1 MPKLVLIDG
10 HSLAYRAYHALPPAM
25 ATTKGE
31 LTNAVYGF
39 VTTLLKIMREEAPDY
54 LAVAFDV
61 GQTFRDD
68 LFKAYKAHRERM
80 PDDLA
85 YQIARID
92 AVVRAFGL
100 PVLTLDGFEADDVL
114 GTAARQA
121 AAQGVD
127 TVIYTGDTDA
137 FQLVDARTKV
147 VVSRRQFGD
156 LAEYDVA
163 AVKERYGLEP
173 RQLADYRGLKGDTS
187 DNIPGVPGIGEKTA
201 TDLLQK
207 YDTVDGVY
215 KHLDEVTPKRAQ
227 AALAANEAQAKLS
240 RKLAQIVTDAPL
252 KLDLAAC
259 KPGAYDM
266 EAVRLLFRELEFRSL
281 LEKIPNPKSQIPS
294 TKSQGATPKSQT
306 PNPKDQEAKTGEKA
320 EEGQATEAETQA
332 EAAPTPG
339 GMPAENEYAVVRD
352 AKALR
357 KVVAALRKAKA
368 FALDTETTSQNAYEC
383 ELVGISL
390 SVREGQA
397 WYIPVGHALLQS
409 NLLTL
414 ADEGTD
420 EFRNL
425 PLDDAR
431 ELLGPVFA
439 DPKIKKYGHNI
450 NFDALVLAEHD
461 LPIEGIAYDT
471 MVAAFLIDPGSRQ
484 LGLKALGFNR
494 LGREMTEITT
504 LIGKGKDQITIGAV
518 PISKVAAYAC
528 DDANVTYALV
538 NRLTPDLKA
547 RNAWELFTTL
557 EMPLVPVLVA
567 MERAGVLLD
576 TAYLATMK
584 DEFEKRL
591 DQIQRDIFRAVGHE
605 FNLNS
610 TQQLGKVLFEELQ
623 LDASGS
629 RKTKQGGYSTAV
641 EVLEQLRGAH
651 AVVDLLLEYR
661 QLDKLQSTYVE
672 ALPVLV
678 SKKDG
683 RLHTSYNQSGAVTGR
698 ISSSDPNLQNIP
710 IRTDLGRQVRRAFI
724 APKGHKLIKADYSQ
738 VELRILAHMSRDP
751 RLLDAFQNRED
762 VHIAT
767 AATIFG
773 VPVGEVTKNMRAIA
787 KTTNYAIVY
796 GISGYGLAAQTDL
809 SQKEADQFIRSYFEK
824 YPGVKQYLDET
835 KEKARTIGYVET
847 LMGRRRYFPELQTR
861 AGNYNMR
868 AAAERMAI
876 NAPVQ
881 GTSADIMKRA
891 MLRIADAL
899 AKRKLKGRMILQVH
913 DELVFEAPDK
923 EVKTVAALAREIMC
937 GAYTLDVP
945 LEVEVKAGP
954 SWDELEDA

>member
-10 HSLAYRAYHALPPAM
+10 HSLAYRAYHALPPSM
-25 ATTKGE
+25 QTTKGE

-39 VTTLLKIMREEAPDY
+39 VSTLLKIMREEQPDY

-61 GQTFRDD
+61 GRTFRDD
-68 LFKAYKAHRERM
+68 LFTDYKGHRERM

-100 PVLTLDGFEADDVL
+100 PVLTLDGYEADDVL
-114 GTAARQA
+114 GTAARLA
-121 AAQGVD
+121 AKQGAD

-137 FQLVDARTKV
+137 FQLVDAHTTV

-156 LAEYDVA
+156 LAEYDEA
-163 AVKERYGLEP
+163 AVKERYGLAP
-173 RQLADYRGLKGDTS
+173 RQLVDYRGLKGDTS

-207 YDTVDGVY
+207 YDTLDGVY
-215 KHLDEVTPKRAQ
+215 KHLDEVTPKRAKE
-227 AALAANEAQAKLS
+227 ALAANETQARLS
-240 RKLAQIVTDAPL
+240 HKLAQIVTNAPL
-252 KLDLAAC
+252 TLDLAAC
-259 KPGAYDM
+259 RPGSYDM
-266 EAVRLLFRELEFRSL
+266 EAVRALFRELEFRSF
-281 LEKIPNPKSQIPS
+281 LEKLP
-294 TKSQGATPKSQT
+294 TEKSQT
-306 PNPKDQEAKTGEKA
+306 PNPKPQAVSAEEPTKGEAKD
-320 EEGQATEAETQA
+320 EAEMAT
-332 EAAPTPG
+332 TPG
-339 GMPAENEYAVVRD
+339 AMPAANDYATVRD
-352 AKALR
+352 AKTLK
-357 KVVAALRKAKA
+357 KVVTQLKKAKA
-368 FALDTETTSQNAYEC
+368 FAIDTETTSPNAFEC

-397 WYIPVGHALLQS
+397 WYIPVGHARPQQE
-409 NLLTL
+409 LLTL
-414 ADEGTD
+414 DGESD
-420 EFRNL
+420 DDFRNM
-425 PLDDAR
+425 PLDEAR

-450 NFDALVLAEHD
+450 NFDALVLAEAG
-461 LPIEGIAYDT
+461 LPLDGIAYDT

-504 LIGKGKDQITIGAV
+504 LIGKGKEQITIGAV
-518 PISKVAAYAC
+518 PISQVATYAC

-557 EMPLVPVLVA
+557 EMPLVPVLIA
-567 MERAGVLLD
+567 MERAGVTLD
-576 TAYLATMK
+576 TAYLAAMK
-584 DEFEKRL
+584 DELEKRL
-591 DQIQRDIFRAVGHE
+591 DQIQRDIYRSVGHE

-678 SKKDG
+678 SQKDG
-683 RLHTSYNQSGAVTGR
+683 RLHTSYNQTGAVTGR

-710 IRTDLGRQVRRAFI
+710 IRTELGRKVRRAFI

-751 RLLDAFQNRED
+751 RLLEAFQNQED

-767 AATIFG
+767 AAAIFG

-796 GISGYGLAAQTDL
+796 GISAFGLAAQTDL

-824 YPGVKQYLDET
+824 YPGVKQYLDDT

-847 LMGRRRYFPELQTR
+847 LLGRRRYFPELQSR

-881 GTSADIMKRA
+881 GTSADIMKIA

-899 AKRKLKGRMILQVH
+899 AKRKLKSRMILQVH

-923 EVKTVAALAREIMC
+923 EVKAVAALAREIMS
-937 GAYTLDVP
+937 GAYELDVP